1 MTDEPN
7 TDDDLNPEDEG
18 EELDHADHDHE
29 EGHDHEEESDDDE
42 SDDEESDD
50 DEDAAEEQRNAA
62 RKAVAVA
69 AAAKAVSSRKRGRGA
84 KKKKSGSS
92 AGDRLAA
99 AKAAKAARKAAERG
113 KQAELLEDA
122 ALQQAAV
129 ATDWFEQN
137 RQMLMVGIGA
147 ILVAGVSIFAW
158 STISTS
164 SARASSSALNE
175 ATQTAIAQIV
185 AEPEEGDTRETYPTA
200 TARAEAA
207 LPKYRAVIAE
217 HAGTT
222 AATWAR
228 LGEAVVLG
236 QQGDHA
242 GAQQAFSSVLSEQVS
257 PAVEARA
264 TEGLAFALEAQE
276 NYSDAKARFEDLRR
290 IDNGAHS
297 ILADY
302 HIARMHLVMDEEIEG
317 KEKLRA
323 VLDALQAED
332 APDLPYVRDQAELR
346 LMAIDS
352 SLVQRP
358 SAGGMPGLG
367 LGGGGAGGAPGQG
380 ISQEQL
386 QELLR
391 RAKQGQGAQ

>member
-7 TDDDLNPEDEG
+7 TDDDLTPEEEG
-18 EELDHADHDHE
+18 DDHDHDDHDHE
-29 EGHDHEEESDDDE
+29 DHE
-42 SDDEESDD
+42 
-50 DEDAAEEQRNAA
+50 DEDHEDEVDEAQAEEDANEEKRAAA
-62 RKAVAVA
+62 RKAVAAA

-84 KKKKSGSS
+84 KKKSKGST
-92 AGDRLAA
+92 AGERLAA

-113 KQAELLEDA
+113 KQAEMLEDA

-137 RQMLMVGIGA
+137 RQMLMMGVGA
-147 ILVAGVSIFAW
+147 VLVLGISIFAW

-164 SARASSSALNE
+164 NARAASGALSE
-175 ATQTAIAQIV
+175 ATRTAIAPIV
-185 AEPEEGDTRETYPTA
+185 AEPEEGDDREMYPTA

-207 LPKYRAVIAE
+207 LPKYRAVISE
-217 HAGTT
+217 HGGTQ

-228 LGEAVVLG
+228 LGEAVTLG

-242 GAQQAFSSVLSEQVS
+242 GAQSVFSTVLSEKTT
-257 PAVEARA
+257 PAIEARA
-264 TEGLAFALEAQE
+264 TEGLAFAYEAQE
-276 NYSDAKARFEDLRR
+276 NYSEAKSRFEDLGR
-290 IDNGAHS
+290 IDNGAHR

-302 HIARMHLVMDEEIEG
+302 HIARMHLVMDEEVEA
-317 KEKLRA
+317 KEKLRG

-358 SAGGMPGLG
+358 SAGMPGLG
-367 LGGGGAGGAPGQG
+367 LGGGAGGPGG
-380 ISQEQL
+380 NISQEQL